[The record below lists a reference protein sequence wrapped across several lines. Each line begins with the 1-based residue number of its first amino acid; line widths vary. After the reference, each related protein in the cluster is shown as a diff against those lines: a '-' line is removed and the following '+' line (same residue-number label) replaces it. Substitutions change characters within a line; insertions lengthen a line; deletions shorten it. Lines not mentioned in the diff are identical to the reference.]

1 MNILILGYGL
11 EGKSA
16 ENYFKSDPNL
26 SEHTKIDI
34 LDNFTPEDLQSRD
47 FSNYDLIFRTPS
59 VRPDLIPAPK
69 EKITSVTKFFFSN
82 CKAKIIG
89 VTGTKGKGTTCTLI
103 RDILVKLEKSFR
115 AAKENSRD
123 FEGVHERTQSMA
135 GVTRIALRSARLNDG
150 KIPTEFSQA
159 KKGFS
164 NVFLLGNIGA
174 PALDALPTITEN
186 DVVIYELSSFQ
197 LWDLEKSPSVAV
209 ALRIEPDHLDVHKDF
224 EEYLSAKEN
233 ITRYQSESDS
243 LVYFKDN
250 KNTFTLASLS
260 KAKKFPYPL
269 EEKSPLLN
277 EALSSLKIPGAHNKE
292 NAEAALLA
300 CAAFLNLDLETF
312 LTENFSEVSSA
323 LANFKPLPHHIE
335 FVREL
340 NSVKYYDDSFS
351 TVLPSLE
358 AAIKS
363 FPKTPLV
370 LIAGGKDKG
379 VDVEPVKRLIFDNP
393 YLIKAVLIGETAEK
407 LSKNEDPEKFYL
419 AGTDFDDAVKKARS
433 FAETYLTRAEENS
446 DTCLVDAKKPIVSP
460 VVLLSPCA
468 SSFDMFKSYKDRGD
482 IFKTLVKN
490 LKEN

>member
-103 RDILVKLEKSFR
+103 RDILEALNRKGETLFEEGPELRRGLARDTRDGGLARR
-115 AAKENSRD
+115 ASR
-123 FEGVHERTQSMA
+123 
-135 GVTRIALRSARLNDG
+135 
-150 KIPTEFSQA
+150 TEFRP
-159 KKGFS
+159 
-164 NVFLLGNIGA
+164 FLVGNIGT